1 MIKYMVVH
9 CKHEGCYDFQYYDDE
24 SSRMRL
30 TSIRINPPKIF
41 LFNDKESA
49 SDFFC
54 DYINDV
60 DVLDVRCKKGDD
72 VEHID
77 YCTCGIIE
85 VDDEGNPVLFY
96 NKKNQIFLTEN
107 TSNLFSVSQNLKN
120 DISNINITNRLIRKY
135 RLLDTEQKKKYIE
148 LGELCKECVEEE
160 ETKP

>member
-85 VDDEGNPVLFY
+85 VDDDGNPILFY
-96 NKKNQIFLTEN
+96 NKKNQIFLSEN
-107 TSNLFSVSQNLKN
+107 TSHVFTVSQNLKN
-120 DISNINITNRLIRKY
+120 DISNMNITNRLIRRY
-135 RLLDTEQKKKYIE
+135 RNLDREQKKKYIE
-148 LGELCKECVEEE
+148 LGELCKECVAEEDAS
-160 ETKP
+160 